1 MHPPLAKMASST
13 WSLQME
19 QVGKQVAPDTTIQ
32 ITPPKHY
39 NWSAPDIVTCLCCR
53 KKRPAT
59 SMDADGC
66 GICEEC
72 LAP

>member
-1 MHPPLAKMASST
+1 MNQMGRQAVSNHEIETIPP
-13 WSLQME
+13 E
-19 QVGKQVAPDTTIQ
+19 PDNKSARTT
-32 ITPPKHY
+32 
-39 NWSAPDIVTCLCCR
+39 VTCLCCQ